1 MINILLVSQENT
13 VFKKIEAA
21 FSKDKINTQWV
32 DSGQKA
38 LSTLSNKKFD
48 LFIISEKLS
57 DMTGRQLIEKALFQ
71 DAMMNSVVL
80 SQLSHKDFHEAY
92 EGLGVLMQFPLEP
105 EMQDVANLMDHLDRI
120 NKIAGATNSVKG
132 EGN

>member
-1 MINILLVSQENT
+1 MVNILLVSQEKT
-13 VFKKIEAA
+13 VFKKVEAA

-32 DSGQKA
+32 DSAQKA

-48 LFIISEKLS
+48 LFIISEDLS

-92 EGLGVLMQFPLEP
+92 EGFGVLMQFPLEP

-120 NKIAGATNSVKG
+120 NKIAGKTNSVKG
-132 EGN
+132 EKN

>member
-1 MINILLVSQENT
+1 MVNILLVSQEKT

-21 FSKDKINTQWV
+21 FSKDKITTQWV
-32 DSGQKA
+32 DSAQKA
-38 LSTLSNKKFD
+38 LSTLSHKKFD
-48 LFIISEKLS
+48 LFIISEELS
-57 DMTGRQLIEKALFQ
+57 DMTGRELIEKALFQ

-92 EGLGVLMQFPLEP
+92 EGLGILMQFPLEP
-105 EMQDVANLMDHLDRI
+105 EMQDVQNLMDHLERI
-120 NKIAGATNSVKG
+120 DKIAGETNSLKG

>member
-1 MINILLVSQENT
+1 MINILLVSQEKI

-32 DSGQKA
+32 GSAQKA
-38 LSTLSNKKFD
+38 LATLSHKKFD
-48 LFIISEKLS
+48 LFIISEDLS

-92 EGLGVLMQFPLEP
+92 EGFGVLMQFPLKP
-105 EMQDVANLMDHLDRI
+105 EMQDVQNLMDHLDHI
-120 NKIAGATNSVKG
+120 NKIAGETNSAKG

>member
-1 MINILLVSQENT
+1 MINILLVSQEKT
-13 VFKKIEAA
+13 VFKKVEAA

-32 DSGQKA
+32 DSAQKA

-48 LFIISEKLS
+48 LFIISEDLS

-105 EMQDVANLMDHLDRI
+105 EMQDVTNLMDHLDRI
-120 NKIAGATNSVKG
+120 NKIAGETNSLKG
-132 EGN
+132 EKN

>member
-1 MINILLVSQENT
+1 MVNILLVSQEKT
-13 VFKKIEAA
+13 VFKKVEPA
-21 FSKDKINTQWV
+21 FSKNKITTQWV
-32 DSGQKA
+32 GSAQKA
-38 LSTLSNKKFD
+38 LSTLSHKKFD
-48 LFIISEKLS
+48 LFIISEELP
-57 DMTGRQLIEKALFQ
+57 DMTGRELIEKALFQ

-92 EGLGVLMQFPLEP
+92 EGMGVLMQFPLEP

-120 NKIAGATNSVKG
+120 NKIAGETNIMKG

>member
-1 MINILLVSQENT
+1 MANILLVSQKNT
-13 VFKKIEAA
+13 VFNKIEVA

-32 DSGQKA
+32 DSAQKA

-48 LFIISEKLS
+48 LFIISEELS
-57 DMTGRQLIEKALFQ
+57 DMTGRELIEKALFQ

-105 EMQDVANLMDHLDRI
+105 EMQDVENLMDHLDRI
-120 NKIAGATNSVKG
+120 NKIAGETNSLKG
-132 EGN
+132 KEN